1 MNVSKE
7 SKSNEGA
14 DSLLFL
20 SGWRRDLLSVV
31 VVTYHTL
38 LRRPLEKQTV
48 STARESCRQ
57 WQTFLAGFES
67 PPPSSSVKRPS
78 LSLPES
84 PPNLFSLPLLFFFGG
99 SASPSFPL
107 PTSVLTRRCFFGF
120 FSFSSS
126 LSTLMSLVHSR
137 AVSRAFLRSAASA
150 SAPSRRF
157 FASSL

>member
-1 MNVSKE
+1 MDVSKE
-7 SKSNEGA
+7 AKSNERA
-14 DSLLFL
+14 SSLLFL
-20 SGWRRDLLSVV
+20 PGGRRDLLPIII
-31 VVTYHTL
+31 VTYHTL

-48 STARESCRQ
+48 STARKNCRQ
-57 WQTFLAGFES
+57 WQTFLVGFES

-126 LSTLMSLVHSR
+126 LSTLISLVHSR
-137 AVSRAFLRSAASA
+137 AVSRAFLRSAASTSA
-150 SAPSRRF
+150 SSRRF
-157 FASSL
+157 LAPSL